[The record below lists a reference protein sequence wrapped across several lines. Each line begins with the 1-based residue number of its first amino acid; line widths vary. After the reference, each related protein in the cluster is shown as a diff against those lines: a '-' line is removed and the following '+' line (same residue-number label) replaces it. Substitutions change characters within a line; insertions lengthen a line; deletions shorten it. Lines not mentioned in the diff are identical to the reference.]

1 MSCTCHPS
9 QMFVRT
15 VGAAIIRRCRVIR
28 LGAGLLVLAA
38 SVAVRG
44 EERAAGDKSA
54 GHEAVRIVVGFEGSC
69 PWSLKG
75 VKREGPNRFR
85 IFPSW
90 RTSPGISEDA
100 VGRST
105 SLGFKVVN
113 GGTSSRLVEFLIDWQ
128 YHDAPSKDVPRFAS
142 VDEYMSY
149 RDFVVVRG
157 PGEKA
162 WRTVMADV
170 DDSVGELRLSVA
182 PGETEIHWHPPYTY
196 TQSERFV
203 DSLRE
208 HPLVRVEKLGES
220 KEGRNLWLLRITDD
234 SPRAKKPV
242 LIHTRLHAY
251 ESASSY
257 VMEGMVGWLLSG
269 EPYAAAAVREYA
281 FHINPMMNPDGV
293 FNGLGKLTAPH
304 GNDLQFLDP
313 ELSPVQQIIKRT
325 IGHVRPVLFIDLHNW
340 QSKHTDGLLFLE
352 PAVRER
358 FVRYMPDQLA
368 FGKKWVFRDPG
379 PLPKQPPERELARMY
394 CRRMFEQVAVTFE
407 FPWFGRTTDDMRATG
422 RTAIWALL
430 RALDEPAS
438 RGTR

>member
-1 MSCTCHPS
+1 MSSTCHALLV
-9 QMFVRT
+9 FVST
-15 VGAAIIRRCRVIR
+15 VGAAVE
-28 LGAGLLVLAA
+28 AK
-38 SVAVRG
+38 
-44 EERAAGDKSA
+44 ERATGDK
-54 GHEAVRIVVGFEGSC
+54 ETVRIVVGFEGSC
-69 PWSLKG
+69 PQSLKG

-90 RTSPGISEDA
+90 RPSVGISEEA

-105 SLGFKVVN
+105 RLGFKVVN
-113 GGTSSRLVEFLIDWQ
+113 DGPSAQPVELLIDWQ

-142 VDEYMSY
+142 VDEFMSY

-162 WRTVMADV
+162 WQTVMADV
-170 DDSVGELRLSVA
+170 DDSVGKLRLSVA
-182 PGETEIHWHPPYTY
+182 PGDTEIHWHPPYTY
-196 TQSERFV
+196 TQSEQFV
-203 DSLRE
+203 NSLRK
-208 HPLVRVEKLGES
+208 HPLVQVEKLGES

-257 VMEGMVGWLLSG
+257 VMEGMVGWLLSD
-269 EPYAAAAVREYA
+269 EPYAAAALREYA

-293 FNGLGKLTAPH
+293 FNGLGKLTTPS

-313 ELSPVQQIIKRT
+313 ELSPVQRIIKRT
-325 IGHVRPVLFIDLHNW
+325 IERVQPALFIDVHNW
-340 QSKHTDGLLFLE
+340 QSKRTDGLLFLE
-352 PAVRER
+352 PTVRER
-358 FVRYMPDQLA
+358 FVRYMPDQLM
-368 FGKKWVFRDPG
+368 FGKTWMLRDPT
-379 PLPKQPPERELARMY
+379 PQPKHPPERELARVY
-394 CRRMFEQVAVTFE
+394 CGRMFDPVAVTFE

-422 RTAIWALL
+422 RTALWALL
-430 RALDEPAS
+430 RALDEPPS

>member
-1 MSCTCHPS
+1 MNIRPTTILL
-9 QMFVRT
+9 MLVAAVA
-15 VGAAIIRRCRVIR
+15 VGA
-28 LGAGLLVLAA
+28 
-38 SVAVRG
+38 
-44 EERAAGDKSA
+44 ENRATGDKA
-54 GHEAVRIVVGFEGSC
+54 TGDKATDKQAVRIVVGFEGSC
-69 PWSLKG
+69 PRSLKG

-90 RTSPGISEDA
+90 RSSPGIGEDA

-113 GGTSSRLVEFLIDWQ
+113 TGPSAQPVELLIDWQ
-128 YHDAPSKDVPRFAS
+128 YHDAPSKGVPRFAGG

-157 PGEKA
+157 PGEKS
-162 WRTVMADV
+162 WRTVMVDV
-170 DDSVGELRLSVA
+170 DDSVGELRLNVA
-182 PGETEIHWHPPYTY
+182 TGETEIHWHPPYTY
-196 TQSERFV
+196 TQSEKFV
-203 DSLRE
+203 DSLRK
-208 HPLVRVEKLGES
+208 HPLVRVEDLGKS
-220 KEGRNLWLLRITDD
+220 KEGRIIRLLRITDD

-269 EPYAAAAVREYA
+269 EPYAAEAVREYV
-281 FHINPMMNPDGV
+281 FHVYPMMNPDGV
-293 FNGLGKLTAPH
+293 FNGLGKHNAPA

-313 ELSPVQQIIKRT
+313 ELCPEQRVIKET
-325 IGHVRPVLFIDLHNW
+325 IDRVRPVVFIDLHNW
-340 QSKHTDGLLFLE
+340 QNKHTDGLLYLE
-352 PAVRER
+352 PALRER
-358 FVRYMPDQLA
+358 FMRYMPDQLA
-368 FGKKWVFRDPG
+368 FGKKWVFRDLA
-379 PLPKQPPERELARMY
+379 PLPEPPAAREVARRY
-394 CRRMFEQVAVTFE
+394 CRRMLDPVMVTFE

-422 RTAIWALL
+422 RKAIWALL

>member
-1 MSCTCHPS
+1 VS
-9 QMFVRT
+9 T
-15 VGAAIIRRCRVIR
+15 VGAAT
-28 LGAGLLVLAA
+28 GA
-38 SVAVRG
+38 
-44 EERAAGDKSA
+44 EERATGDTEAGK
-54 GHEAVRIVVGFEGSC
+54 ETVRIVVGFEGSC
-69 PWSLKG
+69 PQSLRG

-90 RTSPGISEDA
+90 RPTVGISEEA

-105 SLGFKVVN
+105 RLGFKVVN
-113 GGTSSRLVEFLIDWQ
+113 DGASARLVELLIDWQ
-128 YHDAPSKDVPRFAS
+128 YHDAPPKDVPRFAS
-142 VDEYMSY
+142 VAEYMSY
-149 RDFVVVRG
+149 RDFAVVRV

-170 DDSVGELRLSVA
+170 DDSVGKLRLSVA

-203 DSLRE
+203 DSLRK
-208 HPLVRVEKLGES
+208 HPLVQVEKLGES

-242 LIHTRLHAY
+242 LIHARLHAY

-257 VMEGMVGWLLSG
+257 VMEGMVGWLLSD
-269 EPYAAAAVREYA
+269 EPYAAAALREYA

-293 FNGLGKLTAPH
+293 FNGLGKLTTPS

-313 ELSPVQQIIKRT
+313 ELSPVQRIIKRT
-325 IGHVRPVLFIDLHNW
+325 IERVQPALFIDVHNW
-340 QSKHTDGLLFLE
+340 QSKRTDGLLFLE
-352 PAVRER
+352 PTVRER
-358 FVRYMPDQLA
+358 FVRYMPDQLM
-368 FGKKWVFRDPG
+368 FGKTWMLRDPT
-379 PLPKQPPERELARMY
+379 PQPKHPPERELARVY
-394 CRRMFEQVAVTFE
+394 CGRMFDPVAVTFE

-422 RTAIWALL
+422 RTALWALL
-430 RALDEPAS
+430 RALDEPPS

>member
-1 MSCTCHPS
+1 MT
-9 QMFVRT
+9 T
-15 VGAAIIRRCRVIR
+15 VGAATE
-28 LGAGLLVLAA
+28 A
-38 SVAVRG
+38 
-44 EERAAGDKSA
+44 EERATGNTEAGK
-54 GHEAVRIVVGFEGSC
+54 ETVRIVVGFEGSC
-69 PWSLKG
+69 PQSPKG

-90 RTSPGISEDA
+90 RPSVGISEEA

-105 SLGFKVVN
+105 RLGFKVVN
-113 GGTSSRLVEFLIDWQ
+113 DGPSARLVELLIDWQ
-128 YHDAPSKDVPRFAS
+128 YHDAPTKDVPRFAS
-142 VDEYMSY
+142 VDEFMSY
-149 RDFVVVRG
+149 RDFVVVRR
-157 PGEKA
+157 PSEEA

-170 DDSVGELRLSVA
+170 DDSVGKLRLSVA

-196 TQSERFV
+196 TQSEQFV
-203 DSLRE
+203 NSLRK
-208 HPLVRVEKLGES
+208 HSLVQVEKLGES

-269 EPYAAAAVREYA
+269 EPYAAAAVREYV
-281 FHINPMMNPDGV
+281 FHIAPMMNPDGV
-293 FNGLGKLTAPH
+293 FNGLGKLTTPS

-325 IGHVRPVLFIDLHNW
+325 IERVQPALFIDIHNW
-340 QSKHTDGLLFLE
+340 QSKRTDGLLFLE

-358 FVRYMPDQLA
+358 FVRYMPDQLM
-368 FGKKWVFRDPG
+368 FGKAWMFRDPT
-379 PLPKQPPERELARMY
+379 PQPKQPPERELARMY
-394 CRRMFEQVAVTFE
+394 CGRKFDPVAVTFE

-422 RTAIWALL
+422 RTALWALL
-430 RALDEPAS
+430 RALDGPPS